1 MVKEVGAQVRKL
13 KVGDRAGVGYFVN
26 SCGKCGPCTRAL
38 RTTAVRARWCSLL
51 NSLGCFHK

>member
-1 MVKEVGAQVRKL
+1 M
-13 KVGDRAGVGYFVN
+13 GDRAGVGYFVN

-51 NSLGCFHK
+51 NSLDCFHK